1 MHHDATCFLL
11 YWSTLTYLNPTVLW
25 PEISY
30 AEAHLTGALDFIDIC
45 VSTLLSFVFSLLHIV
60 LHNVFALQ

>member
-11 YWSTLTYLNPTVLW
+11 YWSTLTYIDPTVPLRK
-25 PEISY
+25 ISY
-30 AEAHLTGALDFIDIC
+30 AEARLTDALGLVDIC
-45 VSTLLSFVFSLLHIV
+45 VLTLLSFVFSLLHIV